1 MEYNSE
7 REHLVIPEYGR
18 HIQKMVNHA
27 LTIENREE
35 RNNVANAI
43 IQVMGQLNPHLR
55 DIEDF
60 AHKLWD
66 HLFLISNFKLDVDSP
81 YPKPNPENF
90 REKPQGLKYPRKN
103 IKYSFYGKNI
113 ELMIDEAA
121 KMEDE
126 EIKNK
131 YIQIVANLM
140 KRMYLNWNTDSVSD
154 SLIFSHLQEMSN
166 GKIKTE
172 HLTLANTNDLINT
185 PNKKPQSNHLHKRKR
200 KPKTQIRKRI

>member
-1 MEYNSE
+1 MEYNTE
-7 REHLVIPEYGR
+7 RPYLVIPEYGR
-18 HIQKMVNHA
+18 HIQKMVDFA
-27 LTIENREE
+27 LTVEDKEE
-35 RNNVANAI
+35 RNKVAKGI

-60 AHKLWD
+60 THKLWD
-66 HLFLISNFKLDVDSP
+66 HLFFISNFKLDVDSP
-81 YPKPNPENF
+81 YPIPNPENF
-90 REKPQGLKYPRKN
+90 RESPQSLKYPRKN

-121 KMEDE
+121 SIEDE
-126 EIKNK
+126 EIRNK

-154 SLIFSHLQEMSN
+154 HVIFAHLQEMSG

-172 HLTLANTNDLINT
+172 HLTLANTSELINT
-185 PNKKPQSNHLHKRKR
+185 PNKKNNNHQHKRKR
-200 KPKTQIRKRI
+200 KPKTQINRKRI

>member
-166 GKIKTE
+166 GQIKTE

-200 KPKTQIRKRI
+200 KPKTQIRKRL